1 MQKKDPFRGGSNSDF
16 GGELG
21 KMRTRIGLSQAI
33 LASFVGVSEVTIR
46 NWELN
51 ISKPRPE
58 HLKKLIEVLLLRNA
72 FTEAKE
78 LEEAKKFWGQAGVK
92 AAFDEEWFEKLM
104 RDRGGSFTANEK
116 AAESKSPEIAVE
128 RREGISDLF
137 QAGILPRKSPK
148 DTTELPLPPGT
159 GLVGREK
166 EQEWLAARILANKVV
181 EVSGLGGVG
190 KTTLVA
196 DTITKVQDQFRGG
209 IAVVLANEITDP
221 IDIVRKLIEKFIPN
235 QQELLSRPGIKPGL
249 LFDALKDTLTRQRE
263 DGSQVLI
270 VLDNVEPG
278 LVQSD
283 GLKQLCDIFR
293 NTKVSVIMT
302 TRPPLSALL
311 VNEGL
316 ELKPFTNEAAAYL
329 LTRLLEEYSLKRF
342 LNDSE
347 KSDAAE
353 ICEIVGNHAQAIVLI
368 AAHFEDNFES
378 LAGYLQRLRERPQIV
393 LDLVT
398 RLRDVST
405 SGGVRITFASSY
417 TKLAIPA
424 QRLFTALGA
433 LAGRGCTFRAIV
445 ALGTLLK
452 QSEDETRANLAV
464 LRRSRLALEPV
475 FDARGNARI
484 NLHPLVQE
492 FARELLR
499 TSSDISK
506 DILDEILALHYG
518 EWVQKMNEELLE
530 ADDANITAALKWAKT
545 HPSQESKV
553 VLAQLIYHL
562 RWYWYNRFRFEE
574 AFEWLKVGCDAME
587 LLGADYDEM
596 RGELLFAMGT
606 QYQQRGEI
614 ADAGHCYQKSFD
626 IFDEIS
632 KQDSLKAGL
641 GEALSGLA
649 ALAQQ
654 RGQSEGAQSYYER
667 GHAIFREL
675 QDQRGEANTLFRLGF
690 LSLRTGDT
698 DAAERYYT
706 DSLNMRLR
714 LQDRW
719 GEGIARYSL
728 GDVCQQIGQ
737 VDKARDY
744 YEQGLAICKEVH
756 NRRGEGAVFKS
767 LGDLVLQTTGP
778 DKAERYLSQ
787 SLVIFRE
794 IFDPQS
800 QGVAMYSLAFLFR
813 QTGRIEDARRL
824 YTVSLEIRERVKDER
839 GRGFVLKGL
848 GDLTRR
854 TALHAKDMS
863 TAKIQLEEALTI
875 SRKVKD
881 RRNQGV
887 ALKALGD
894 WYWQAGK
901 MGDAR
906 ESYEQSLVIRRDFH
920 ELRGEAITLKALGDL
935 ALRQH
940 DLATAQKHLE
950 RSYDLFLR
958 VKDPRGQ
965 GVTRHSLGILAWEQ
979 NDRTTAHNH
988 FDQSLNLLRVVQD
1001 RQSQGTVLY
1010 TLALWTEQKK
1020 PDEAEEWYRESLQIA
1035 TEAQAA
1041 NSIALSREGLGDFL
1055 VRRSGGRGKSEG
1067 DSLLARAAEIY
1078 ELLGRHE
1085 DVQRIEELRTGRN
1098 RERDREK
1105 FVRALIYDL
1114 DEGPNGQGFALSNE
1128 RRTTYR
1134 S

>member
-1 MQKKDPFRGGSNSDF
+1 MDF
-16 GGELG
+16 GSELG
-21 KMRTRIGLSQAI
+21 KMRTRTSLSQAT
-33 LASFVGVSEVTIR
+33 LASLVGVSEVTIR
-46 NWELN
+46 NWELS
-51 ISKPRPE
+51 ISKPKPE
-58 HLKKLIEVLLLRNA
+58 HLKELIEVLLQRDA
-72 FTEAKE
+72 FTEGKE
-78 LEEAKKFWGQAGVK
+78 LEEAKKFWGQARVK
-92 AAFDEEWFEKLM
+92 AAFDEEWFEELM
-104 RDRGGSFTANEK
+104 RNREKSFAANEK
-116 AAESKSPEIAVE
+116 VTESKRPETAVE
-128 RREGISDLF
+128 EQNEVSSIF
-137 QAGILPRKSPK
+137 QTGILSRRSPK
-148 DTTELPLPPGT
+148 DTTVLPLPPGT
-159 GLVGREK
+159 GLVGRE
-166 EQEWLAARILANKVV
+166 EDQEWLEACIFANKVV
-181 EVSGLGGVG
+181 EVSGMGGVG

-196 DTITKVQDQFRGG
+196 DTIIRVQDQFRGG

-221 IDIVRKLIEKFIPN
+221 IDIFRKLIEKFIPN
-235 QQELLSRPGIKPGL
+235 QQELLSRPGVRQSL
-249 LFDALKDTLTRQRE
+249 LYEALKDTLAHQRE

-293 NTKVSVIMT
+293 STKVSIIMT
-302 TRPPLSALL
+302 TRPPLTAQL
-311 VNEGL
+311 VNEGR
-316 ELKPFTNEAAAYL
+316 ELKPFTNKAATYL
-329 LTRLLEEYSLKRF
+329 LTLLLEQSLKRF
-342 LNDSE
+342 LNDKE
-347 KSDAAE
+347 KRDAAE

-368 AAHFEDNFES
+368 AAYFEDNDFES
-378 LAGYLQRLRERPQIV
+378 LADYLQRLRERPHIV
-393 LDLVT
+393 LDLVN
-398 RLRDVST
+398 RLRDVRT

-424 QRLFTALGA
+424 QRIFTTLGA
-433 LAGRGCTFRAIV
+433 PAGRGCTYRAIV
-445 ALGTLLK
+445 ALGATLK
-452 QSEDETRANLAV
+452 QTEDETRANLAV
-464 LRRSRLALEPV
+464 LRRSRLILDSV

-506 DILDEILALHYG
+506 DALDETLAFHYV
-518 EWVQKMNEELLE
+518 EWVQRIDEELLE
-530 ADDANITAALKWAKT
+530 ADDANITSALKWAKA

-562 RWYWYNRFRFEE
+562 RWYWYSRFRFEE
-574 AFEWLKVGCDAME
+574 AFDWLKVGCEEME
-587 LLGADYDEM
+587 LLGTDYDEM

-614 ADAGHCYQKSFD
+614 SDAEQCYRKSFV

-632 KQDSLKAGL
+632 KKDGLKAGL

-654 RGQSEGAQSYYER
+654 RGQSEEALSYYER
-667 GHAIFREL
+667 GLAIFREL
-675 QDQRGEANTLFRLGF
+675 QDQRGEANALFRLGF

-706 DSLNMRLR
+706 DSLNMHLK

-728 GDVCQQIGQ
+728 GDVYQQIGQ

-744 YEQGLAICKEVH
+744 YEQGLTICRHVH
-756 NRRGEGAVFKS
+756 NRRGEGAVRKS

-778 DKAERYLSQ
+778 AEAEKYLSQ
-787 SLVIFRE
+787 SLTIFRE

-813 QTGRIEDARRL
+813 QTGRIEDARTL
-824 YTVSLEIRERVKDER
+824 YTASLEIRERVKDER
-839 GRGFVLKGL
+839 GRGFVLKGI

-854 TALHAKDMS
+854 TALHAKDMAI
-863 TAKIQLEEALTI
+863 AKIQLDEGLAT
-875 SRKVKD
+875 SKKVKD

-901 MGDAR
+901 MSDAR
-906 ESYEQSLVIRRDFH
+906 ESYEPSLIIRRDFH

-935 ALRQH
+935 ALRQF

-965 GVTRHSLGILAWEQ
+965 GVTLHSLGILAWEQ
-979 NDRTTAHNH
+979 NDKSTTHNH
-988 FDQSLNLLRVVQD
+988 FELSLDLLRMVQD

-1010 TLALWTEQKK
+1010 TLALWAEQKK
-1020 PDEAEEWYRESLQIA
+1020 PDEAEKWYRESLQIA
-1035 TEAQAA
+1035 TEVQAA
-1041 NSIALSREGLGDFL
+1041 NGIALSREGLGDFL
-1055 VRRSGGRGKSEG
+1055 IRRYGQKGKAEG
-1067 DSLLARAAEIY
+1067 DPLLADAAEIY

-1085 DVQRIEELRTGRN
+1085 DVQRVEELRTGRK
-1098 RERDREK
+1098 RGLDREK
-1105 FVRALIYDL
+1105 FVRTLINDL

-1128 RRTTYR
+1128 RRTIYR